1 MTNAPAQPRKVAD
14 LKCIWKRSAVD
25 QQEFYALHFNSV
37 HDIPAAEWN
46 NIVENKNAFLAL
58 GYLAALEDTHDSG
71 LELRFVMFQ
80 NSKNEFIGIAAF
92 QITHF
97 ITSPDAYSNQLL
109 KWINQLAKFIRR
121 GHVHNI
127 LICGNALATGEH
139 GFYFSNSYANALS
152 EEEKARL
159 VLDAMQNIS
168 ADEKKNGK
176 RICAMVAKDFYP
188 TSDKFPL
195 ALSRRGFTSFQV
207 DHNMVM
213 PLLAE
218 WKSFDDYLAA
228 LNTKFR
234 TKAKAAFKKSEQLAV
249 RPMTAEEILKH
260 CDRMQHLYSNVY
272 DKADFRLGKLNVHA
286 LSLMIKNMPYEFFVT
301 GLFLKEELVGFCT
314 AVKTDQSIEAH
325 VIGIDYENNRE
336 HCVYQRILYEYISL
350 GIKLQ
355 CNRIVYGRTAAE
367 IKSTIGAMPVDLT
380 CSIYHPRTISNALLN
395 LILNYVKPSDYPHRN
410 PWRAEVF
417 EEIKNAKLF

>member
-14 LKCIWKRSAVD
+14 LKCIWQRSALN

-46 NIVENKNAFLAL
+46 SIVKNKNAFLEL

-71 LELRFVMFQ
+71 LELRLVMFQ

-109 KWINQLAKFIRR
+109 KWLNKLAKFIRR

-139 GFYFSNSYANALS
+139 GFFFSNDEAGALS
-152 EEEKARL
+152 KEEEARL
-159 VLDAMQNIS
+159 VLDAMQNV
-168 ADEKKNGK
+168 AAEEKQRGK

-188 TSDKFPL
+188 DNDKFPL
-195 ALSRRGFTSFQV
+195 ALSRKGFTSFQV

-213 PLLAE
+213 PLLPS
-218 WKSFDDYLAA
+218 WKNFDDYLAA

-234 TKAKAAFKKSEQLAV
+234 TKAKAAFKKSNQLLV
-249 RPMTAEEILKH
+249 RPMTAEEIMEQSE
-260 CDRMQHLYSNVY
+260 RMQLLYSNVY
-272 DKADFRLGKLNVHA
+272 DKADFRLGKLNVCA
-286 LSLMIKNMPYEFFVT
+286 LSLMIKNMPEEFFVT
-301 GLFLKEELVGFCT
+301 GLYLKEELVGFCT
-314 AVKTDQSIEAH
+314 AVKTDPSIEAH

-350 GIKLQ
+350 GIQHQ
-355 CNRIVYGRTAAE
+355 CQRIVFGRTAAE

-417 EEIKNAKLF
+417 EEIKNTKLY